1 MVSGTPKGG
10 KRTLPDLPP
19 ELTTRL
25 PKPGQRLSTAA
36 LRQLIRDLCGWQ
48 PLRGE
53 ELATLLHKDLKYL
66 RNKHLT
72 EIYDAQRR
80 ARPPRFPSHPITR
93 CRPIPCLRTRGKA
106 VHGSRNGA
114 ATRASSP
121 RLLIDRIEVL
131 LKMGIP

>member
-1 MVSGTPKGG
+1 VQGELPLEGGKRGGEGGKPGAQGG

-19 ELTTRL
+19 ELTARL

-36 LRQLIRDLCGWQ
+36 LRQLIRALCGWQ

-72 EIYDAQRR
+72 EMMQGGELAFL
-80 ARPPRFPSHPITR
+80 FPE
-93 CRPIPCLRTRGKA
+93 
-106 VHGSRNGA
+106 
-114 ATRASSP
+114 SP
-121 RLLIDRIEVL
+121 NHALQAYTLPAN
-131 LKMGIP
+131 KGQGG